1 MSKSIYEFKKW
12 DIITRIESAKPIGE
26 DMFGRERVGDRS
38 WIGTPMKYLGILNG
52 CIYVTPQ
59 EPEFWD
65 DEEKMVSLPLDIW
78 SDGWGKYQDPKV
90 LLEDI
95 DIELTTDQI
104 QAQIDLA
111 IADENFELAE
121 RLTKK
126 LNKK

>member
-1 MSKSIYEFKKW
+1 
-12 DIITRIESAKPIGE
+12 
-26 DMFGRERVGDRS
+26 MFGRERIGDRS

-59 EPEFWD
+59 EPEFWN
-65 DEEKMVSLPLDIW
+65 DEERMVSLPLDIW
-78 SDGWGKYQDPKV
+78 SEGWDHYQDPKI
-90 LLEDI
+90 LLEDVE
-95 DIELTTDQI
+95 IELTTDQI
-104 QAQIDLA
+104 QTQIDLA